1 MYKKYVKR
9 LLDFLISSIA
19 IIVLMPVFFA
29 LSLLGAIIMKGNP
42 FFIQERPGKNNKIFY
57 MIKFRTMTCKKD
69 DKGKLL
75 PDEQRVTKYGS
86 FLRKTS
92 IDELPELFNVFI
104 GQMSI
109 IGPRPLLVKD
119 LAFMSEN
126 IKQRHVIRG
135 GITGLAQVN
144 GRNNISWE
152 DKFRYDLEYVEKVSL
167 FVDIKII
174 FLTIYKVLKRADINR
189 EGTSS
194 DIDYGDWLLQEGK
207 ISKETYD
214 HKMEEL
220 NNAE

>member
-1 MYKKYVKR
+1 
-9 LLDFLISSIA
+9 
-19 IIVLMPVFFA
+19 
-29 LSLLGAIIMKGNP
+29 
-42 FFIQERPGKNNKIFY
+42 